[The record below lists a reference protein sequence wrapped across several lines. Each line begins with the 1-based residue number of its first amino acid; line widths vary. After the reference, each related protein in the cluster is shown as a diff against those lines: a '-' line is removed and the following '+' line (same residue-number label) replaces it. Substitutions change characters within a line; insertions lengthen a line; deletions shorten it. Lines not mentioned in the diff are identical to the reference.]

1 MLDFPLIRLTTSCS
15 NPEDFVNT
23 RTDFS
28 FAPSRR
34 PGSANPAPIRAA
46 VPRNSLRP
54 VMALMNFLSTM
65 LIRMLAAWEGLED
78 VVSCPPQF
86 PHSGFRGIIRSADP
100 ALQILE
106 VVVKSGLLPCCA

>member
-1 MLDFPLIRLTTSCS
+1 MLGFPLTSFTTSCS

-34 PGSANPAPIRAA
+34 LESANPAPVRAA

-65 LIRMLAAWEGLED
+65 LVRMLAAREGLED
-78 VVSCPPQF
+78 VVSCPAQL
-86 PHSGFRGIIRSADP
+86 PHTGFRGIVRSADP

-106 VVVKSGLLPCCA
+106 VVVKSGLLSCCA